1 MTSLASQTL
10 ATPVSPPNDRSSAQE
25 LLQFADIQK
34 DEKLGGGEGEENE
47 GVMMATDSG

>member
-1 MTSLASQTL
+1 M

-47 GVMMATDSG
+47 VVMVATDSG